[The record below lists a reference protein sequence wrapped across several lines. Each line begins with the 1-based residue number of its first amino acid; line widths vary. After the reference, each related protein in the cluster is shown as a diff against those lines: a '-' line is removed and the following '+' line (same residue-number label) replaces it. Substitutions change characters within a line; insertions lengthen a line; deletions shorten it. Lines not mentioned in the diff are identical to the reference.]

1 MSVSQ
6 EKAKSYLMAGLSV
19 LPANTAQK
27 RPCLLQWNEFQ
38 TRLPTKEE
46 VRRWFVQP
54 QDAQCLVCGK
64 VSDNLEIIDFDNHGE
79 LFPKWKESIP
89 EDLLARLVIEQT
101 QSGGYHVAYRYQDEV
116 CGSFKLAEG
125 ERNGKMT
132 TLIET
137 RGKGGLILCAP
148 SDGYTL
154 TQGDYTALPVLTKK
168 ERDTLLWAAYRL
180 DERPHNP
187 EPERLPD
194 GGAADTVC
202 GNDFTDRPG
211 DDFNARGDVRSVL
224 IKHGWTSLGV
234 QSDGNEHWRRP
245 GKTEGN
251 SATLKDGVFYVF
263 SSNAAPFEPEHG
275 YSPFHV
281 YSLLEHGGDFGKAA
295 AALSEEGYGS
305 THVELLPNIDE
316 IVASFMKNSQ
326 DKDVFTAA
334 ELIRHYDSLKEPMI
348 DGLLRRSEVMNIVA
362 APKTGK
368 SWLILQLA
376 YSLVFGL
383 DWMGFRCRK
392 SKVLIMDNELHKET
406 ISSRLLRVAKGMN
419 LPHDAPELEN
429 LIINTQRLKR
439 RSIPDIVRVAEQIK
453 EQQINV
459 VIIDA
464 LYRAL
469 PSNVDENSNGQITG
483 IYNDL
488 DVFAQKS
495 GAAVILVHH
504 TSKGNQ
510 ANKGVTDIGAGAGAQ
525 SRAPDTHLV
534 LRPHQESGAVVVGC
548 CVRSFPQIPA
558 FCLRKD
564 ENNLWKRADELCPD
578 DLEGKTELTP
588 TGEKRKRTVDDA
600 AVDFF
605 TRLAAMKFPL
615 PKTVFS
621 EQVREQLKL
630 SQKKTDALFD
640 LLIQKRILE
649 VHSGEGGS
657 QRPAVKMVHLS
668 PGYRDR
674 INDVLDKSERP
685 EYP

>member
-1 MSVSQ
+1 MSVSL
-6 EKAKSYLMAGLSV
+6 EKAKAYLMAGLSV
-19 LPANTAQK
+19 LPANKAQK
-27 RPCLLQWNEFQ
+27 RPRLPRWNEFQ
-38 TRLPTKEE
+38 TRLPTEEE
-46 VRRWFVQP
+46 VRRWFAEP
-54 QDAQCLVCGK
+54 REAQCLVCGK
-64 VSDNLEIIDFDNHGE
+64 VSGNLEVIDFDNHGE
-79 LFPKWKESIP
+79 LYSKWKDAIP
-89 EDLLARLVIEQT
+89 NDLLERLVIEQT
-101 QSGGYHVAYRYQDEV
+101 QSDGYHVAYRFQDEV
-116 CGSFKLAEG
+116 CGNMKLAEG
-125 ERNGKMT
+125 ERDGKMT

-154 TQGDYTALPVLTKK
+154 VQGDYTALPVLTGK
-168 ERDTLLWAAYRL
+168 ERETLLTAAWQMN
-180 DERPHNP
+180 EKP
-187 EPERLPD
+187 EPGMPKPSGCPD
-194 GGAADTVC
+194 EYFE
-202 GNDFTDRPG
+202 NRPG
-211 DDFNARGDVRSVL
+211 DDFNVRGDVRAVL
-224 IKHGWTSLGV
+224 QKHGWTSLGV
-234 QSDGNEHWRRP
+234 QPDGNEHWRRP
-245 GKTEGN
+245 GKTEGSN

-263 SSNAAPFEPEHG
+263 SSNAAPFESEHG

-295 AALSEEGYGS
+295 AALSDEGYGS
-305 THVELLPNIDE
+305 AHVELLPNIDE
-316 IVASFMKNSQ
+316 IIARFMENSRN
-326 DKDVFTAA
+326 KDVFTAA
-334 ELIRHYDSLKEPMI
+334 ELIRHYDSLKEPLI

-368 SWLILQLA
+368 SWLIMQLA

-383 DWMGFRCRK
+383 DWMGFHCRK

-419 LPHDAPELEN
+419 LPHNAPELEN

-439 RSIPDIVRVAEQIK
+439 RSIPDIVSVADQIK
-453 EQQINV
+453 GQQIDV

-483 IYNDL
+483 VYNDL

-534 LRPHQESGAVVVGC
+534 LRPHQEPGAVVVGC

-578 DLEGKTELTP
+578 DLEGKAELSH
-588 TGEKRKRTVDDA
+588 TGEKRKRTVNEA
-600 AVDFF
+600 AADFF
-605 TRLAAMKFPL
+605 ARMITAMNFPL
-615 PKTVFS
+615 PKTLFS
-621 EQVREQLKL
+621 EQVHEQLNL
-630 SQKKTDALFD
+630 SKKKTDALFD
-640 LLIQKRILE
+640 LLIQKGILE

-657 QRPAVKMVHLS
+657 QRPAAKMIHLA
-668 PGYRDR
+668 PGYQSR
-674 INDVLDKSERP
+674 IKDVLNNSRRTE
-685 EYP
+685 